1 MSHFPINSGSA
12 TLVGGEKVVADSAI
26 LATSKVF
33 VSNAGNGGTIGLL
46 SVRITAGSSFTINSV
61 VTDTSTID
69 YLIIY

>member
-1 MSHFPINSGSA
+1 MSHLPLTSGST
-12 TLVGGEKVVADSAI
+12 TLVGGEKIIADTSI

-33 VSNAGNGGTIGLL
+33 VSNAGNSGTIGLL

-61 VTDTSTID
+61 ITDNSTVD